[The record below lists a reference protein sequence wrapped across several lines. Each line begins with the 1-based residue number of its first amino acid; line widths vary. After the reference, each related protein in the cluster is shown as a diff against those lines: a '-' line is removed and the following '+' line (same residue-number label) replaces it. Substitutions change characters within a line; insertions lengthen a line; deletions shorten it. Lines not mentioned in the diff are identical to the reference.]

1 MSSKTIYKKEFIPDI
16 GIGTS
21 FMCLSYGFFQNNTS
35 SNSVYKNAIDW
46 IEKNRNTIEIV
57 ETVTENYSNSNL
69 FMKDGKVVVYYRMKN

>member
-21 FMCLSYGFFQNNTS
+21 FLCIPYSFFQDNTS
-35 SNSVYKNAIDW
+35 PNSIYKNAIDW

-57 ETVTENYSNSNL
+57 ETITEDYSHYNL
-69 FMKDGKVVVYYRMKN
+69 YMKEGKVIIFYRIKI